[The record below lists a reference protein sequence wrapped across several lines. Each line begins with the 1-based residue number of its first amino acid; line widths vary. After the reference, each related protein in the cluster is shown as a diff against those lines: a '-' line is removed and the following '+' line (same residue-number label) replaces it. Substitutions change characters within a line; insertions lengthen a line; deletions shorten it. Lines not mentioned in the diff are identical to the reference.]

1 MKARVKWA
9 EAMRFIRGSGSGH
22 GVIMDA
28 SSTPAEKMTLGPSPM
43 ETPLLGMG
51 DCTVYD
57 VVNIL
62 QKMRVPI
69 KDVVVELEAVRA
81 DEPPK
86 AFTKIHASFTVTGDM
101 PLKKA
106 EEAVFLSAD
115 KYCSASR
122 MLAETA
128 EITHQI
134 KLVAGNA
141 KPCRLTSPSA

>member
-1 MKARVKWA
+1 MKTHVNRAVALRY
-9 EAMRFIRGSGSGH
+9 IGGSRTSL
-22 GVIMDA
+22 GVMMDVSA
-28 SSTPAEKMTLGPSPM
+28 TPELV
-43 ETPLLGMG
+43 TPLS
-51 DCTVYD
+51 
-57 VVNIL
+57 IL
-62 QKMRVPI
+62 SMDMQQSGEA
-69 KDVVVELEAVRA
+69 VVVELAAVRA

-128 EITHQI
+128 EITHEI
-134 KLVAGNA
+134 KVVAGNA
-141 KPCRLTSPSA
+141 KPCLPTSPSA

>member
-28 SSTPAEKMTLGPSPM
+28 SATPEKETTLGPSPM
-43 ETPLLGMG
+43 EMLLLGMG
-51 DCTVYD
+51 GCTVYD
-57 VVNIL
+57 VVKIL
-62 QKMRVPI
+62 QKMHLPVE
-69 KDVVVELEAVRA
+69 DVAVELEAVRA

-86 AFTKIHASFTVTGDM
+86 VFTKIHASFTITGDV

-106 EEAVFLSAD
+106 EEAVSLSAG

-128 EITHQI
+128 EITHEI
-134 KLVAGNA
+134 KVVAENA
-141 KPCRLTSPSA
+141 KPCLPTSPSA